1 MKTLTYK
8 SGFSLFE
15 TLMVVAIVVILTAV
29 TLTVATRIDNQSK
42 EQLTR
47 DTIHIITT
55 TLKKFEDYGYKYNPP
70 TGLAYPELDF
80 YRKLKFPLDCNGLS
94 VADIQTVLATALG
107 KAPADIAI
115 STAEPAHRP
124 EYSGSEILY
133 FFLHRV
139 PPCREILSRIDDS
152 LITAQDATG
161 NEMRLVITDPATSTQ
176 SEYTLNRFIDPW
188 GVPLRYD
195 YYIDYGPSIHDG
207 LFADRYENRRNFP
220 VVTSAGPD
228 ELFNT
233 ADDISNRR

>member
-161 NEMRLVITDPATSTQ
+161 NEMSLVIQDSITDTQ
-176 SEYTLNRFIDPW
+176 NQNQYSLNLNRFIDSW
-188 GVPLRYD
+188 GNPLHYD
-195 YYIDYGPSIHDG
+195 YYDEHNIDFNH
-207 LFADRYENRRNFP
+207 RYENRRNFP
-220 VVTSAGPD
+220 IVTSAGPD